1 MSSLRKTPSGRWQA
15 TVRVGRA
22 RRSRTFPSRREAR
35 RWADNTEVA
44 ARRLA
49 HAAPTATFTWTAAG
63 LSIHIPENLITMDR
77 AMVLER
83 LLIEV
88 LAGAED

>member
-1 MSSLRKTPSGRWQA
+1 MASIRETASGRWRA
-15 TVRVGRA
+15 TVRLEGSFPT
-22 RRSRTFPSRREAR
+22 RSEAR
-35 RWADNTEVA
+35 QWADCTEA
-44 ARRLA
+44 TGRLA
-49 HAAPTATFTWTAAG
+49 HAAPAATFTWTAAG
-63 LSIHIPENLITMDR
+63 LSIHIPEDLITMDR